1 MNYYDFLVLQPNE
14 FENLTRD
21 ILQKN
26 EGVFIESF
34 TIGRDGG
41 IDLRFASPKDNKKV
55 VIQAKRYKSYDSL
68 LKELKKEVNKV
79 KKMSPDRYVL
89 STSVGLTPSN
99 KDEILTLF
107 SPYIK
112 STADILGKDDL
123 NNLLGQY
130 PDVEKQY
137 YKLWLASTTVLQ
149 SILNKRIENWS
160 AMELEET
167 RKEVSL
173 YVMNDSF
180 DQAINILRKNRY
192 VIISGIPGI
201 GKTTLARML
210 IYNILS
216 KDFDEF
222 IKINSMDDAAQKLT
236 PGKKQIFFY
245 DDFLGSS
252 FLDIKEAGFESKILA
267 FIDKVKREPDKL
279 FILSTREYILA
290 AAKRQFEK
298 FSLNNIELAKCT
310 LDLSSYSEEIRASI
324 LYNHLADAE
333 LPIEYINALLYGK
346 RYLKLIK
353 HDNFNPRIIEAF
365 LKERLYLKETPER
378 FVNCFLDF
386 FDRPYSVWEF
396 AFSKMSPLAQKA
408 LLVRA
413 TMGGNQV
420 YLSDW
425 FDAVKFYLNGVASKD
440 EPSLEYEWHNIIK
453 DLLGT
458 FITTIREGIK
468 EYVLFHNPSIYD
480 FLFDYIRQRNYL
492 QASLIENA
500 LFSNQVTGTF
510 TDIRDERKD
519 YGKISIAND
528 LECRVTKT
536 LKRQLIQ
543 PKTSKLV
550 RYTNGWMRQP
560 FNKLLF
566 MIEMINSFPILFR
579 SKPDLL
585 ENEINIELFGYTR
598 YNLEDRMTLL
608 NKIDPDVYGIDL
620 DALVELVIP
629 ELMRGYDYV
638 NTISLM
644 ERSNRGRELMV
655 DHDFVSDLEYILDSD
670 LSAVEDEEEC
680 QYLREDIHELAKHYS
695 SINVDAWDEA
705 IDDVLSRFASP
716 DPEYDDWDVEERHY
730 SGSIGT
736 SDDYYDLYSS
746 LL

>member
-1 MNYYDFLVLQPNE
+1 MNIYDFLVLQPNE

-21 ILQKN
+21 ILQKK
-26 EGVFIESF
+26 EGVFIECF

-41 IDLRFASPKDNKKV
+41 IDLRFASPTDNNKV

-68 LKELKKEVNKV
+68 LTELKKEVNKV
-79 KKMSPDRYVL
+79 KKMSPDRYIL

-130 PDVEKQY
+130 PDVEQQY
-137 YKLWLASTTVLQ
+137 YKLWLASTAVLQ

-160 AMELEET
+160 AMELEEA

-222 IKINSMDDAAQKLT
+222 IKINSMDDAAQKLM

-252 FLDIKEAGFESKILA
+252 FLDIKEAGFESKILS

-333 LPIEYINALLYGK
+333 LPIEYIRALLEG
-346 RYLKLIK
+346 RQYLKLIK
-353 HDNFNPRIIEAF
+353 HNNFNPRIIEAF
-365 LKERLYLKETPER
+365 LKEKLYLKESPKG
-378 FVNCFLDF
+378 FVNRFLDF
-386 FDRPYSVWEF
+386 FDRPYSVWDF
-396 AFSKMSPLAQKA
+396 AFSQMTPLAQQA

-440 EPSLEYEWHNIIK
+440 EPSLEDEWSNIIK

-458 FITTIREGIK
+458 FITTIRDGSE

-480 FLFDYIRQRNYL
+480 FLIDYIRQRKHL
-492 QASLIENA
+492 QERLIDNA
-500 LFSNQVTGTF
+500 LFTNQVTGTF

-519 YGKISIAND
+519 YGKVLIADD
-528 LECRVTKT
+528 LECRVIKT
-536 LKRQLIQ
+536 FKRQIQ

-585 ENEINIELFGYTR
+585 ENEINIELFGHTR

-608 NKIDPDVYGIDL
+608 NKIDPDVYGLDL

-638 NTISLM
+638 NIISLM

-655 DHDFVSDLEYILDSD
+655 DHDFVSDLEYTLDSD

-680 QYLREDIHELAKHYS
+680 QYLREDIHELAKHYP

-705 IDDVLSRFASP
+705 IDDVLSRFAGP
-716 DPEYDDWDVEERHY
+716 DPEYDDLDIGDRHY
-730 SGSIGT
+730 GDAMGASS
-736 SDDYYDLYSS
+736 SDYYDLFSS

>member
-1 MNYYDFLVLQPNE
+1 MNNYDFLVLQPNE

-21 ILQKN
+21 ILQKK
-26 EGVFIESF
+26 EGVFIECF

-41 IDLRFASPKDNKKV
+41 IDLRFASSTDNKKV

-68 LKELKKEVNKV
+68 LTELKKEVNKV

-107 SPYIK
+107 SPYIE

-130 PDVEKQY
+130 PDVEQQY
-137 YKLWLASTTVLQ
+137 YKLWLASTAVLQ

-160 AMELEET
+160 AMELEEA

-333 LPIEYINALLYGK
+333 LPIEYIKALLYGK

-396 AFSKMSPLAQKA
+396 AFSKMSPLAQQA

-440 EPSLEYEWHNIIK
+440 EPSLEYEWPNIIK

-458 FITTIREGIK
+458 FITTIREGSK

-510 TDIRDERKD
+510 TDIRDERND
-519 YGKISIAND
+519 YGKISITDD
-528 LECRVTKT
+528 LECRVIKT
-536 LKRQLIQ
+536 FKRQLIQ

-579 SKPDLL
+579 SKSELL
-585 ENEINIELFGYTR
+585 ENEINIELFGHTR

-608 NKIDPDVYGIDL
+608 NKIDPDVYGLDL
-620 DALVELVIP
+620 DTLVELVIP

-644 ERSNRGRELMV
+644 ERSNRGRELIV
-655 DHDFVSDLEYILDSD
+655 DHDFVSDLEYTLDSD

-680 QYLREDIHELAKHYS
+680 QFLREDIHELAKHYP
-695 SINVDAWDEA
+695 SINLDAWDEA
-705 IDDVLSRFASP
+705 IDDVLSRFAGP
-716 DPEYDDWDVEERHY
+716 DPEYDDLDIGDRHY
-730 SGSIGT
+730 GDTIGA
-736 SDDYYDLYSS
+736 SSDYYDLFSS